1 MIRHGAG
8 IMLGVRHLLRVWGTI
23 PLLAL
28 LATLLASAAPSDQP
42 SVEDLK
48 ARLSSASVGDRPRL
62 CVQIAQK
69 QLVEADKFYAASEV
83 EKGQAALTDVV
94 TFSELARDYALQSR
108 KYQKQT
114 EIAVRS
120 MTRKLTDLL
129 HTLAHDEQAPVRDAI
144 NHLQRVRDDLLFAM
158 FPKGA
163 K

>member
-1 MIRHGAG
+1 
-8 IMLGVRHLLRVWGTI
+8 MLGVRHLFRLWGTI
-23 PLLAL
+23 TVLAV
-28 LATLLASAAPSDQP
+28 LAALFASAAPRDQP

-48 ARLSSASVGDRPRL
+48 AKLSSASTGERPRL

-69 QLVEADKFYAASEV
+69 ELAEADKLYAASEV

-94 TFSELARDYALQSR
+94 TFSELARDSAIRSR

-129 HTLAHDEQAPVRDAI
+129 HSLAHDEQAPVRDAI